1 MTTDIELF
9 LNRLKIGQIQGLI
22 RKFNLSPKYTVKVRK
37 RIVQTKTLI
46 KYLSKHRLEECPI
59 CFEKIKYIN
68 AIMTDCLH
76 VFCYRC
82 LLLHLKNNS
91 VCPMCREY
99 VQYEEIMRHIADH
112 TEYRNSKERLNRE
125 MSILDDTQI
134 LDTNILT
141 IEPEINNNN
150 YIFHPLQFIYTINL
164 CVYIHIINIFFIMY
178 LFYEIIRLLHQQL
191 HPQFDPQFDNDF
203 I

>member
-1 MTTDIELF
+1 MTSQIELF
-9 LNRLKIGQIQGLI
+9 LNRLKIGQIQGLV

-37 RIVQTKTLI
+37 RVVQTKTLI
-46 KYLSKHRLEECPI
+46 KYLSKHRLQECPI

-76 VFCYRC
+76 IFCYRC

-91 VCPMCREY
+91 RCPMCREY
-99 VQYEEIMRHIADH
+99 MQYEEIMRQITDH
-112 TEYRNSKERLNRE
+112 TEYRNCRDQLNRE
-125 MSILDDTQI
+125 MSMLDDRDI

-150 YIFHPLQFIYTINL
+150 YIFQPLQFIYTINL
-164 CVYIHIINIFFIMY
+164 CVYIHIINIFFIIY
-178 LFYEIIRLLHQQL
+178 LFYEIIRMLHEQL
-191 HPQFDPQFDNDF
+191 HTQLDNDF
-203 I
+203 M